1 MKILLIDNYDSFT
14 FNVYQYLLE
23 LGNDVITYRND
34 EITIEEIKELD
45 PQVIFI
51 SPGPK
56 SPSEAGICIEVIKN
70 FKGKKPIF
78 GVCLGHQ
85 AIGEAFGGKIIH
97 AKSLFHGKTSK
108 ISTFDKGVMSNFKEG
123 FIATRYHSLI
133 IERETMPDCL
143 EITCETEDGQIMGV
157 KHKEYNIEGVQFHP
171 ESIMTEYGREMFKA
185 FLDRCKKE
193 QGVQEEVS
201 KIKVEKSFKKAAVK
215 FENIQT
221 KEVKQYAKKVT
232 TAKNMFDIFKL
243 IQNSNGE
250 ENSTMLESVTGPK
263 ADCNSTYIG
272 VNPQFELIIKD
283 FKMYIKSKKNGIK
296 EAFVNNLQ
304 SIYNKEKDYF
314 DLTGIK
320 FSHIFKVITSMFILN
335 KKHEEEAAINN
346 GLVGYFG
353 YEYLHSLEKIQRTNK
368 DVLNLPDVHLKYFL
382 TIVQRAVDSSE
393 VLVIN
398 NCLDEEDTK
407 YLDEII
413 KVIGEGTVNE
423 ETSTKVNEEEIN
435 YAYNMTRE
443 DFLAKVDVAKKYI
456 LDGDIFQVQIGRRM
470 HVKKNINPIKL
481 YEKLREINPSPYM
494 FYWNSG
500 DYNLISNSPELQLK
514 VENDDVLIRPIAGTS
529 KGKGSNE
536 AERNYLRDEL
546 VNNEKEQAEHIM
558 LVDLARND
566 IGTVAVKN
574 TVNVSK
580 LMVVE
585 EFSNVFHLVSS
596 VEGRISKEVN
606 TMELFENTFP
616 AGTLTGAPKVRAM
629 EIIEELE
636 DEVRGP
642 YGGAFGLFD
651 FNGNIISSIIIRTVL
666 RKGEDLYL
674 QASAGIVADSIS
686 ENECNEI
693 EHKTNALKI
702 ALKGLV

>member
-23 LGNDVITYRND
+23 LGNEVITYRND
-34 EITIEEIKELD
+34 EITIEEIKELN

-56 SPSEAGICIEVIKN
+56 SPSEAGICIDVIKE

-108 ISTFDKGVMSNFKEG
+108 IITFDKGVMSNFKDG

-133 IERETMPDCL
+133 IEKETMPDCL
-143 EITCETEDGQIMGV
+143 EITCETDDGQIMGV

-171 ESIMTEYGREMFKA
+171 ESIMTEYGKEMFKA
-185 FLDRCKKE
+185 FLDRCKAE
-193 QGVQEEVS
+193 QGVKEEAIEN
-201 KIKVEKSFKKAAVK
+201 KIEKSFKKEKIK
-215 FENIQT
+215 FDVITT
-221 KEVKQYAKKVT
+221 KDVKQYAKKIT
-232 TAKNMFDIFKL
+232 TPKNMFEIFKL
-243 IQNSNGE
+243 IQKSNGE

-283 FKMYIKSKKNGIK
+283 FKMYINSKKNGIK
-296 EAFVNNLQ
+296 EAFINNLQ
-304 SIYNKEKDYF
+304 GIYNKENDYF
-314 DLTGIK
+314 SLTGIK
-320 FSHIFKVITSMFILN
+320 FSHIFKVITSMFILD

-353 YEYLHSLEKIQRTNK
+353 YEYLHSLEKIQRKNK
-368 DVLNLPDVHLKYFL
+368 DVLNLPDVHLKYFS
-382 TIVQRAVDSSE
+382 TIVQKDVDSSE

-398 NCLDEEDTK
+398 NCLDDEDTR

-413 KVIGEGTVNE
+413 NVIAEGSLNE
-423 ETSTKVNEEEIN
+423 ETSAKANEEDIN

-494 FYWNSG
+494 FYWNSS

-514 VENDDVLIRPIAGTS
+514 VENDYVLIRPIAGTS

-566 IGTVAVKN
+566 IGTVAIKN

-596 VEGRISKEVN
+596 VEGRISKDVN

-674 QASAGIVADSIS
+674 QASAGIVADSIP